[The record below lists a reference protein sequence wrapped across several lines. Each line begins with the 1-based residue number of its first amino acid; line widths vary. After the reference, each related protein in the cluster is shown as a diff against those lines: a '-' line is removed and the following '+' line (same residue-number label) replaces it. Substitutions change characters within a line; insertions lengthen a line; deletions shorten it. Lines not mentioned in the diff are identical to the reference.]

1 MADKQ
6 DYYETLGVPRS
17 ASDDEIKRAWR
28 GLAKK
33 YHPDVNPGDKQ
44 AEEKLKK
51 INEAYG
57 ALSDK
62 QKRQA
67 YDQFGH
73 AAFDGSA
80 GAGGFSADFGMG
92 DIFETI
98 FGDGSFDIFG
108 GGRSRQGQN
117 QGPRRGADLHTN
129 LQIKFEEAIFGVEK
143 EITINV
149 QEICKECKGGGAK
162 PGTFAET
169 CKQCG
174 GVGQERVV
182 QQTMFGAL
190 TSARVCSKCLGS
202 GKIIKD
208 PCPVC
213 SGSGR
218 VRQRKTLKVTIP
230 KGIDSEQ
237 MIRLAGKGEL
247 GQKGGPQGDLHITVH
262 VTPHKYFKRQGNNLY
277 VTVPVSF
284 AQAALG
290 DEIVIPLL
298 NGAADHYA
306 IKPGSQTGTTAV
318 LKGRGVPHIRN
329 NKIFGDL
336 IVTFVVSVPTQ
347 MTEKQKQ
354 ALRVFAEEMGEDSKE
369 MKRGFFDKFKESFKQ

>member
-1 MADKQ
+1 
-6 DYYETLGVPRS
+6 
-17 ASDDEIKRAWR
+17 
-28 GLAKK
+28 
-33 YHPDVNPGDKQ
+33 VNPGDKK
-44 AEEKLKK
+44 AEDKLKK

-57 ALSDK
+57 VLSDK
-62 QKRQA
+62 GKRQA

-73 AAFDGSA
+73 AAFDGSSG
-80 GAGGFSADFGMG
+80 GAGGFGADFGMG

-108 GGRSRQGQN
+108 GGRSRQS

-129 LQIKFEEAIFGVEK
+129 LQIKFEEAVFGTEK

-149 QEICKECKGGGAK
+149 QEVCKECRGTGAK

-174 GVGQERVV
+174 GTGQERVV

-190 TSARVCSKCLGS
+190 TSVRVCSKCLGS
-202 GKIIKD
+202 GRIIRD
-208 PCPVC
+208 PCDMC
-213 SGSGR
+213 SGSGKT
-218 VRQRKTLKVTIP
+218 RQRKTLKVTIP

-237 MIRLAGKGEL
+237 MIRLSGKGEL

-277 VTVPVSF
+277 ITVPVSF

-298 NGAADHYA
+298 NGAEDRYT
-306 IKPGSQTGTTAV
+306 IKPGTQTGATAV
-318 LKGRGVPHIRN
+318 LKGRGAPHVRN
-329 NKIFGDL
+329 NKISGDL
-336 IVTFVVSVPTQ
+336 IVTFVVTVPTQ

-354 ALRVFAEEMGEDSKE
+354 ALRAFADEMGENSKDV
-369 MKRGFFDKFKESFKQ
+369 KRGFFEKFKESFK